1 MTELQS
7 AYRFIKWQSVFPRF
21 ELWRGKKCLG
31 FAKAQEE
38 AEALRAKF
46 ELLHQV
52 YGIKIRFFEK
62 KGDKGKEVAKH
73 GRGSS
78 QG

>member
-21 ELWRGKKCLG
+21 ELWRRKKCLG

-38 AEALRAKF
+38 AESLRVKI

-62 KGDKGKEVAKH
+62 KGDKVKEVAKH